1 LEQRSSFGDADEE
14 SRCHF
19 SSWVGPV
26 TDPHDRWWRS
36 DWGGRSR
43 TEGRRGAL
51 QTACAEL
58 TPSMEAAQRLYAKR
72 GFERV
77 PGLDFSRGKRS
88 YCLYA
93 LSIDRY

>member
-1 LEQRSSFGDADEE
+1 
-14 SRCHF
+14 
-19 SSWVGPV
+19 
-26 TDPHDRWWRS
+26 
-36 DWGGRSR
+36 
-43 TEGRRGAL
+43 
-51 QTACAEL
+51 
-58 TPSMEAAQRLYAKR
+58 MEAAQRLYAKR